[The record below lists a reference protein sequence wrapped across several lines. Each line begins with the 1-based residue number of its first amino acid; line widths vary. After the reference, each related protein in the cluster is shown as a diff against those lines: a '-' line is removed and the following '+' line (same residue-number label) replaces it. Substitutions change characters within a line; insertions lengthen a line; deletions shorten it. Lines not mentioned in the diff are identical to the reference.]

1 MTSFDLGLLLV
12 RGPLGLLLAAHG
24 LQKLFGWFGGAGLV
38 PTADMFAGMGYR
50 NGKLMAALAGLGEV
64 AAGLGLA
71 LGLFTPLAGAAAIGV
86 MVNAAAA
93 HWPAGL
99 WSYNGGYEYPLVVAT
114 MAGGLAWHGPGTISV
129 DALAGF
135 AHPGPWWG
143 IGAIAAGLV
152 SATAVLASRRKPS
165 PVATASA
172 SH

>member
-24 LQKLFGWFGGAGLV
+24 LQKLFGWFDGGGLGA
-38 PTADMFAGMGYR
+38 TADTFAGVGYR
-50 NGKLMAALAGLGEV
+50 NAKLMAVLAGLGEL

-71 LGLFTPLAGAAAIGV
+71 LGLLTPLAGAAAIGV

-114 MAGGLAWHGPGTISV
+114 VAAGLAWHGPGTIAV

-143 IGAIAAGLV
+143 LGAIAAGLV
-152 SATAVLASRRKPS
+152 SAVAVLATRRKPS
-165 PVATASA
+165 PTTAA
-172 SH
+172 SR